1 MQTISFTF
9 PDSSQELVIDRLV
22 VAGWVGKDR
31 AALQKHIDELAA
43 LGVTPPGRTPTYMN
57 LSPSLLTSRP
67 EISVVGP
74 NSSGEVE
81 AVVVVARDG
90 QRYLTVGSD
99 HTDRQFEQYGIPE
112 SKQMCAKPM
121 ADAAWPLDEVQD
133 HLAEV
138 TLRSWITEGGRRR
151 LYQEGTL
158 AANRDIF
165 ELLAEMPSE
174 CVDDGCSFCMFCGTF
189 AAIGGLSYGE
199 RFEIE
204 MADPLLK
211 RRIAHTYDI
220 RVLPQ
225 FI

>member
-1 MQTISFTF
+1 MHTINLTL
-9 PDSSQELVIDRLV
+9 PDGSQELAIDRLV

-57 LSPSLLTSRP
+57 LSPSLLTSG
-67 EISVVGP
+67 EVMSVVGP

-81 AVVVVARDG
+81 AVVVGARDG
-90 QRYLTVGSD
+90 KRYLTVGSD

-112 SKQMCAKPM
+112 SKQMCAKPL
-121 ADAAWPLDEVQD
+121 AGEAWPLDEVRD

-138 TLRSWITEGGRRR
+138 TLRSWVVDGGQRR

-165 ELLAEMPSE
+165 ELLDGMPPE
-174 CVDDGCSFCMFCGTF
+174 CVPDGCSFCLFCGTF
-189 AAIGGLSYGE
+189 AAIGGLAYGE
-199 RFEIE
+199 RFAIE
-204 MADPLLK
+204 MSDPLRK
-211 RRIAHTYDI
+211 RRITHAYDI